1 MTKKKNAFLT
11 FCFSMIPGAGE
22 MYMGFMKM
30 GLSLMTLFFLIVT
43 VAVWLEMGPL
53 VVMAVVVWF
62 YSFFHVHNLRG
73 MADEDF
79 YALEDDYLFHLSDS
93 EWVRR
98 RMRTGYRK
106 LAAVILIVVGVVLI
120 WQGLYHSIGMIDL
133 PDWVYGVLY
142 AIMQTLP
149 KLVIGVIII
158 VTGAFMIRGKKL
170 ELFEEDGDTPDQEEV
185 E

>member
-11 FCFSMIPGAGE
+11 FCFSLIPGAGE

-43 VAVWLEMGPL
+43 IAAWLEIGPL
-53 VVMAVVVWF
+53 VVMAVVAWF

-79 YALEDDYLFHLSDS
+79 YAVEDDYLFHLADS
-93 EWVRR
+93 ETARR
-98 RMRTGYRK
+98 RLTKGYRK

-120 WQGLYHSIGMIDL
+120 WQSFYSVVGYMNL
-133 PDWVYGVLY
+133 PDWMYEILY
-142 AIMQTLP
+142 SILRYLP
-149 KLVIGVIII
+149 KLVIGVVVIA
-158 VTGAFMIRGKKL
+158 TGIFMIRGKKL
-170 ELFEEDGDTPDQEEV
+170 ELFEEDGDTTSKEEV